1 MARRLMLEAP
11 RSRVALLRGMDQMT
25 ALLSPTLGPV
35 ARTVAIQ
42 GISRTSAP
50 EILDSAAT
58 IARRTVQLDDP
69 FADMGGMIVRQ
80 MVWTVFEEV
89 GDGSAT
95 TAVLCRGLVHAAASY
110 IAAGGNAMQ
119 IKRGIEQGL
128 RVALEELRL
137 QARPI
142 ELPSEI
148 ARAVA
153 GTLRDDA
160 LAETIGETIE
170 SVGPDGAVLIED
182 APGTR
187 TTVEYIEG
195 VRWDSGYHSYYL
207 LREGTQH
214 TRLMDPRIFITDT
227 NLNRAEQLVPLLE
240 VCVAA
245 GERNLLIIAPEVSDS
260 ALALLVLNRDK
271 GHFDEVMA
279 AKAPSI
285 GEQRGKILA
294 DLATT
299 TGARAFDNEGGD
311 RVEEVIIEDLGRARQ
326 AWVTNTTFGILGGA
340 GAKGAIR
347 QRINEVKSEIR
358 QAKNDENLRKSL
370 QERVGKLA
378 GAAATIHVAAPTESE
393 QKELRSRVEAAVTS
407 ARAALRD
414 GVVPGGGAAFLGCVP
429 ALERLAAELTGDQ
442 AFGVKILA
450 QALIAPMSVIA
461 RNAGLDPSPLIA
473 EAQRRDAGWT
483 FDALRQEWVDA
494 WESGIL
500 DPLPVVQTALQI
512 AVSAANMALTTDVLV
527 RHKKPEL
534 AVNP

>member
-25 ALLSPTLGPV
+25 ALLRPTLGPI
-35 ARTVAIQ
+35 ARTVAVQ
-42 GISRTSAP
+42 GMSKTSAP

-58 IARRTVQLDDP
+58 IARRTVQLSDP
-69 FADMGGMIVRQ
+69 FEDMGGMIVRQ

-95 TAVLCRGLVHAAASY
+95 AAVLCQELMHAASPY
-110 IAAGGNAMQ
+110 IAAGGNAML
-119 IKRGIEQGL
+119 IKRGIERGL
-128 RVALEELRL
+128 RIALDELRG

-148 ARAVA
+148 ARSVA

-160 LAETIGETIE
+160 LAELIGETIE

-195 VRWDSGYHSYYL
+195 VRWDGGYHSYYL
-207 LREGTQH
+207 LREGSPH
-214 TRLMDPRIFITDT
+214 TRLMNPRIFITDS
-227 NLNRAEQLVPLLE
+227 NLTQAEQLVPLLE
-240 VCVAA
+240 VCAAA

-260 ALALLVLNRDK
+260 ALALLVINRDK
-271 GHFDEVMA
+271 GLFDEVMA

-285 GEQRGKILA
+285 GEQRDKILA

-299 TGARAFDNEGGD
+299 TGGRAFSADGGD
-311 RVEEVIIEDLGRARQ
+311 RIEEVILEDLGRARQ
-326 AWVTNTTFGILGGA
+326 AWVTDRTFGILGGA
-340 GAKGAIR
+340 GAKGAVR
-347 QRINEVKSEIR
+347 QRINEVKAELR
-358 QAKNDENLRKSL
+358 EAKGDDNLRKSL
-370 QERVGKLA
+370 QERIGKLA
-378 GAAATIHVAAPTESE
+378 GAAATVYVAAPTSAE
-393 QKELRSRVEAAVTS
+393 QAELRSRVEAAVTS

-429 ALERLAAELTGDQ
+429 ALERFGAGLTGDE
-442 AFGVKILA
+442 AFGVAILA
-450 QALIAPMSVIA
+450 RALTGPMAAIA
-461 RNAGLDPSPLIA
+461 RNAGLDPQPLIA
-473 EAQRRDAGWT
+473 EAREHGAGWT
-483 FDALRQEWVDA
+483 FDALRREWVDA
-494 WESGIL
+494 WEAGIL
-500 DPLPVVQTALQI
+500 DPLPVAQTTLQTS
-512 AVSAANMALTTDVLV
+512 VSAATMALTTDVLV

-534 AVNP
+534 ATNP